1 MGTRFPDNE
10 CNATLVKGPQSCITG
25 SEMRLK
31 NGHVGFNY
39 RTYCRSS
46 DASIFVWWNLKIY
59 RDTFR
64 RICDSIALSIANL
77 WVSVSRTISLMELY
91 SVYYALPLCSSKQ
104 GLCHIRLGPSRQR

>member
-59 RDTFR
+59 RDTFSSLDGNEEYAIR
-64 RICDSIALSIANL
+64 SLCPLLISGSRLAGLSLSWNFTPYIMHYRFARANRGC
-77 WVSVSRTISLMELY
+77 VIS
-91 SVYYALPLCSSKQ
+91 
-104 GLCHIRLGPSRQR
+104 G